1 MKVRRIGVLG
11 GTFDPF
17 HNGHLAAAVNA
28 RDQARLDVVLM
39 MVANDPWQKS
49 GDRVVSAA
57 ADRLAMVQA
66 GVEGVAGVEASD
78 LEIRRGGA
86 TYTADTLAEL
96 ADLHPGAELF
106 VVLGADLL
114 TELGSWRRT
123 DEIAAQAGLVVV
135 NRPGHIAP
143 VPAGWEVLHVEMPE
157 MAISSTDL
165 RARAGGGGPLDGLV
179 PPQVIRLA
187 ADRSLYAGRT

>member
-28 RDQARLDVVLM
+28 RHQARLDVVLV

-49 GDRVVSAA
+49 GDRAVSAA

-66 GVEGVAGVEASD
+66 GVDGVEGVEASD

-96 ADLHPGAELF
+96 AELHPGAELF
-106 VVLGADLL
+106 VVLGADLV

-123 DEIAAQAGLVVV
+123 DEIAARAGLVVV
-135 NRPGHIAP
+135 NRPGHVAP
-143 VPAGWEVLHVEMPE
+143 VPPGWQVENVEMPDL
-157 MAISSTDL
+157 AISSTDL
-165 RARAGGGGPLDGLV
+165 RARAADGRPLDGLV
-179 PPQVIRLA
+179 CPEVIRLA
-187 ADRSLYAGRT
+187 AERSLYAGRT